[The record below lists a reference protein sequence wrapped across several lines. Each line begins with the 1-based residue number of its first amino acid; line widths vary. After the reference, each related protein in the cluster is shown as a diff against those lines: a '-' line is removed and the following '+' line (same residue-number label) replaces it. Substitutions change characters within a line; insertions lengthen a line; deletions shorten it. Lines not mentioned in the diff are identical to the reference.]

1 MTVKARVVLA
11 AAAGAAAWSPAEY
24 ALHRYV
30 LHGSSAPSRVVGSEH
45 RRHHR
50 EPLAT
55 NPWLRSLTYPLM
67 GAVAAVACAPL
78 WRRSTGVAAAATGG
92 FVSGYAVYEQLHW
105 RMHHRPARTA
115 AGRVLRQRHDRHH
128 RGGPGG
134 NFGVTSPLWDAV
146 LGSELPR

>member
-1 MTVKARVVLA
+1 MALA

-24 ALHRYV
+24 VLHRYV
-30 LHGSSAPSRVVGSEH
+30 LHGSSTPARAMGSEH

-50 EPLAT
+50 DPLAT

-67 GAVAAVACAPL
+67 GAVAAAALGPV
-78 WRRSTGVAAAATGG
+78 WRSHVPVAAAATGG

-105 RMHHRPARTA
+105 RLHHRPART
-115 AGRVLRQRHDRHH
+115 GRGRALRERHDRHH

-134 NFGVTSPLWDAV
+134 NFGVTSSLWDAAF
-146 LGSELPR
+146 GTELSR